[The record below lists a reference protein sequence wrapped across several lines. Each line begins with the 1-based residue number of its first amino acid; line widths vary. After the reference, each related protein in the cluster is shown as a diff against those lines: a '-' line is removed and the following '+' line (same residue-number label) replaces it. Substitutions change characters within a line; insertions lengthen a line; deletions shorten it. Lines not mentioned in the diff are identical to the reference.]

1 MSLVPLFDGKD
12 SIYLPSHSS
21 NLEDHMRVW
30 MDLGGAPAPA
40 YLWRGAPTY
49 LSIAPAVR
57 RWWFRLCIERGKS
70 HGSCDNKITVH
81 TGIVHNSVS

>member
-49 LSIAPAVR
+49 LSLNCARCQALVVPPLHR
-57 RWWFRLCIERGKS
+57 KRE
-70 HGSCDNKITVH
+70 ITWLM
-81 TGIVHNSVS
+81 